1 MHNLLERLRFVK
13 KVHLIYLVYVVHHTT
28 HISKMYWLKN
38 AILVTTV
45 TYAAPAL
52 AFWPYFLLLPLLLI
66 FTSFSNIV
74 CLEKSY
80 AGKYEYILISGIKIF
95 KKKAT
100 EQSFKFNLIH
110 MRHHVVQSKERC
122 IVEKTMMMVVHFF
135 YKQTFLCIYSTEETS
150 SFKRL
155 GGGGR

>member
-1 MHNLLERLRFVK
+1 MHNMHCIVTLQFPIFTLYYITCMYIRYTFLTNVNIFKRLCCLYFGDWGALINIYFFLLWNKAPYIIKTKAQSIRKIEICQKSTPNIL
-13 KVHLIYLVYVVHHTT
+13 YVVHHTT

-80 AGKYEYILISGIKIF
+80 AGNMSIF
-95 KKKAT
+95 WY
-100 EQSFKFNLIH
+100 L
-110 MRHHVVQSKERC
+110 
-122 IVEKTMMMVVHFF
+122 
-135 YKQTFLCIYSTEETS
+135 
-150 SFKRL
+150 
-155 GGGGR
+155 